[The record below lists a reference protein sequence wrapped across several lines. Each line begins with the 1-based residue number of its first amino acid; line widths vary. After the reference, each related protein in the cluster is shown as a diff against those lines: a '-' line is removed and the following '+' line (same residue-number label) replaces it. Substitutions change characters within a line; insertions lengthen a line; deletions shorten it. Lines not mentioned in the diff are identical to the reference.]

1 MTNLVAASRQLVY
14 DASNRK
20 AISYSGRRYLM
31 HGMLSPE
38 QLIADLQ
45 HALQQRHPRPHPIRQ
60 LLLSGRLTQE
70 QLQWWAKNQ
79 FHEFRNI
86 HRFFGIRYHKCPV
99 PELRRLLLENM
110 VEEEGEDLFGGKY
123 PSHRELWVQF
133 AGGLGIPADEIL
145 NYEPLPAIRAALE
158 MYVSLVQQSHWAVAI
173 GTGLVFEGGGP
184 KRMKEEREAIEK
196 YYSWIPTSTLDFF
209 RAHEYHDEGH
219 GDMVTQVIKQHCM
232 EERLQAEMREAVK
245 QRADIMWLQ
254 NDSIYNA
261 FVRSSLARQ
270 TIEEVEGPL
279 G

>member
-1 MTNLVAASRQLVY
+1 MEE
-14 DASNRK
+14 
-20 AISYSGRRYLM
+20 YLM
-31 HGMLSPE
+31 NGILSSE
-38 QLIADLQ
+38 ELIADLQ
-45 HALQQRHPRPHPIRQ
+45 HTLQQRHPKPHPIRQ
-60 LLLSGRLTQE
+60 LLLSGRLTKE

-133 AGGLGIPADEIL
+133 AAGLGIPAEEIL

-196 YYSWIPTSTLDFF
+196 YYPWIPTSSLDFF

-219 GDMVTQVIKQHCM
+219 GDMVTNVIKQHCM
-232 EERLQAEMREAVK
+232 EAKLQAEMREAVK

-261 FVRSSLARQ
+261 FVRPFLPSE
-270 TIEEVEGPL
+270 TINEIELRRE
-279 G
+279 

>member
-1 MTNLVAASRQLVY
+1 M
-14 DASNRK
+14 NR
-20 AISYSGRRYLM
+20 I
-31 HGMLSPE
+31 LSPQE
-38 QLIADLQ
+38 LISDLQ
-45 HALQQRHPRPHPIRQ
+45 QTLQERHPKPHPVRQ
-60 LLLSGRLTQE
+60 LLLSGRLTKG
-70 QLQWWAKNQ
+70 QLQGWAKNQ

-86 HRFFGIRYHKCPV
+86 HRFFGIRYQKCPI

-133 AGGLGIPADEIL
+133 AGGLDIAPDEIL
-145 NYEPLPAIRAALE
+145 NYEPLPGIRAALE

-184 KRMKEEREAIEK
+184 RRMKEEREAIEK
-196 YYSWIPTSTLDFF
+196 YYPWIPTHSLDFF

-219 GDMVTQVIKQHCM
+219 GDMVSNVIKQHCM
-232 EERLQAEMREAVK
+232 EEKLQNEMREAVR

-261 FVRSSLARQ
+261 FVRPSLAPE
-270 TIEEVEGPL
+270 TIGEIEGRL
-279 G
+279 E

>member
-1 MTNLVAASRQLVY
+1 
-14 DASNRK
+14 
-20 AISYSGRRYLM
+20 M

-38 QLIADLQ
+38 ELIADLQ
-45 HALQQRHPRPHPIRQ
+45 NTLQQRHPKLHPIRQ
-60 LLLSGRLTQE
+60 LLLSGRLTKE

-86 HRFFGIRYHKCPV
+86 HRFFGIRYQKCPV

-110 VEEEGEDLFGGKY
+110 VEEEGENLFGGKY

-133 AGGLGIPADEIL
+133 AGGLDIPADEIL
-145 NYEPLPAIRAALE
+145 NYEPLPGIRAALE

-196 YYSWIPTSTLDFF
+196 YYPWIPANTLDFF

-219 GDMVTQVIKQHCM
+219 GDMVTKVIKQHCM
-232 EERLQAEMREAVK
+232 EASLQAEMREAVK

-261 FVRSSLARQ
+261 FVRPSLAPQ
-270 TIEEVEGPL
+270 IIEEIEGPW
-279 G
+279 GNNTQS